1 MARRSN
7 YGFEKRQR
15 EMRKQQKKR
24 EKEEKR
30 RLKKEGA
37 AGNYLEGEAGD
48 GTTVEPAEDV
58 ELDR

>member
-1 MARRSN
+1 
-7 YGFEKRQR
+7 
-15 EMRKQQKKR
+15 MRKQQQKR
-24 EKEEKR
+24 EQEEKR

-37 AGNYLEGEAGD
+37 AGNNLEGEAGD